1 MKTTLLATLVFSLL
15 AVTAACAEI
24 ITLSAPNS
32 GNYWYAKSSWM
43 GGSNTSSGF
52 SYADENGLIH
62 AQRNYEY
69 YGGADRSWEQK
80 DIYFQIDLSS
90 LAGEE
95 VESATFNFYVA
106 ALNSD
111 VATPLKHLS
120 DQTTSPTGDAGQ
132 KLAGNT
138 DVASSSSFVL
148 GWNSID
154 LTSYILSDLDKGYS
168 YTVLS
173 IPQFS
178 QEQDVN
184 RVLSIYSASA
194 ADVDDSSVKPYLSV
208 GVPEPG
214 RYSLLVGGLLGVW
227 AFLRRR
233 AGKPRSSF
241 VGCPREYF

>member
-1 MKTTLLATLVFSLL
+1 MKTTLLATLVFSLM
-15 AVTAACAEI
+15 AVMAARAEI

-32 GNYWYAKSSWM
+32 GNYWYVKSSWL
-43 GGSNTSSGF
+43 GGSDTSTGF

-62 AQRNYEY
+62 AQRNYQY
-69 YGGADRSWEQK
+69 YGGSDRYWEQK
-80 DIYFQIDLSS
+80 DIYFQIDLSP

-95 VESATFNFYVA
+95 VQSAMFNFYLT

-111 VATPLKHLS
+111 VATSLKHLS
-120 DQTTSPTGDAGQ
+120 DQTTAPSGDAGQ

-148 GWNSID
+148 GWNSIE
-154 LTSYILSDLDKGYS
+154 LTSYVLSDLDKGYT

-178 QEQDVN
+178 QTQDVN

-194 ADVDDSSVKPYLSV
+194 ADVDGSSVKPYLSV
-208 GVPEPG
+208 IVPEPG
-214 RYSLLVGGLLGVW
+214 RYSLLVGGILGVW
-227 AFLRRR
+227 AFLRRQV
-233 AGKPRSSF
+233 GKTR
-241 VGCPREYF
+241 R